1 MGRDAKEPVALLPQL
16 RELRVLV
23 LEAGPQLGELAL
35 GTPTL
40 DREPQAS
47 GQVHLVGAVL
57 RHEVED
63 PRSRRGVV
71 EPEHGRSTG
80 EHNEQHITLKH
91 PNLSNQ
97 LQT

>member
-1 MGRDAKEPVALLPQL
+1 
-16 RELRVLV
+16 
-23 LEAGPQLGELAL
+23 
-35 GTPTL
+35 
-40 DREPQAS
+40 
-47 GQVHLVGAVL
+47 VHLVGAVL